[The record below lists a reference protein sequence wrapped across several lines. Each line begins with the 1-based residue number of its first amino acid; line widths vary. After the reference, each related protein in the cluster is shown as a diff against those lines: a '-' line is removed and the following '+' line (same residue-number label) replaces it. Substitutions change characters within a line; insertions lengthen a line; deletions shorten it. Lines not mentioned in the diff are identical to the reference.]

1 MYKVALYLLLPL
13 MWVNLTT
20 GGNEWALLGIGIG
33 QIVYWVMIVLA
44 WYVTARSPYQ
54 LFATVTLLLAMT
66 LRMMEALT
74 DSEALYALRVAA
86 LAVIFVIVGAR
97 LYGANPFLLRK
108 QLVVFLA
115 LCVPVM
121 FLQILGVSSFL
132 MGWNTGY
139 AHDPSILAL
148 EEIGTFKEIPLYP
161 TLFVGIDEL
170 HYSIGQGRPVGLLHS
185 SNVLSIFVVFAV
197 ALNLVV
203 PRTPRLTISDL
214 VITSAVVLTM
224 SKMVFAVTLLLYLGL
239 LLSGRSDKRSLAA
252 KLTMALGIGLL
263 AYFLLFPG
271 LFAANFSREMIWT
284 SILLRLLGLLHAVG
298 IEDLVNLFRDQL
310 SLIGFAYSED
320 ESYSGVAALLSSDM
334 AIPALILAFAA
345 AVLYGYRVWQMKGWP
360 VSVYVIPLLVC
371 VLTQFAVPFVAAP
384 SFQLIAGFAL
394 FPLFTKLRRIPR
406 VRAVKHV
413 PAGTWSR
420 PDGSPVAS

>member
-1 MYKVALYLLLPL
+1 MYKIALYLLLPL
-13 MWVNLTT
+13 MWVSLTT
-20 GGNEWALLGIGIG
+20 GGNEWEVLGVGIG

-44 WYVTARSPYQ
+44 WYVAARSPYQ
-54 LFATVTLLLAMT
+54 LFATVMLLFAMT
-66 LRMMEALT
+66 LRMMEVLT

-86 LAVIFVIVGAR
+86 LAAMFVIAGAR

-139 AHDPSILAL
+139 AHDPNILAL

-161 TLFVGIDEL
+161 TLFVGIEEL
-170 HYSIGQGRPVGLLHS
+170 HYSIGQGRPVGLMHS

-197 ALNLVV
+197 ALNLTV
-203 PRTPRLTISDL
+203 PRTSRLTISDL

-224 SKMVFAVTLLLYLGL
+224 SKMVFAITLLLYVGS
-239 LLSGRSDKRSLAA
+239 LLSGRSDRRYFAA
-252 KLTMALGIGLL
+252 KLTMALGIGIL

-271 LFAANFSREMIWT
+271 LLAANFSREMIWT
-284 SILLRLLGLLHAVG
+284 SILLRLLGLMHAVG
-298 IEDLVNLFRDQL
+298 IDDIVNLFQDQL
-310 SLIGFAYSED
+310 SWIGSIYKE
-320 ESYSGVAALLSSDM
+320 EEGYSGVAALLSSGM
-334 AIPALILAFAA
+334 AIPALILTFAVG
-345 AVLYGYRVWQMKGWP
+345 VLYGYRVWQMKGWP
-360 VSVYVIPLLVC
+360 VSVYVVPLLVC

-384 SFQLIAGFAL
+384 SFQLIVGFAL
-394 FPLFTKLRRIPR
+394 FPLLTKLRRIPR
-406 VRAVKHV
+406 VRVAKHAS
-413 PAGTWSR
+413 AGTWSR